1 MEDAEK
7 TEPDASGGCTAMGQ
21 ETGTG
26 SSNHKLELGKL
37 DFLFNLFIYYHEGG
51 LDKSLGA
58 KRWTGQPAGVPSDLK
73 YFMIL
78 WNLIEMPSL
87 DYCISCFTAFNQ
99 TTKENTPSIWESKH
113 M

>member
-58 KRWTGQPAGVPSDLK
+58 KR
-73 YFMIL
+73 
-78 WNLIEMPSL
+78 
-87 DYCISCFTAFNQ
+87 
-99 TTKENTPSIWESKH
+99 
-113 M
+113 